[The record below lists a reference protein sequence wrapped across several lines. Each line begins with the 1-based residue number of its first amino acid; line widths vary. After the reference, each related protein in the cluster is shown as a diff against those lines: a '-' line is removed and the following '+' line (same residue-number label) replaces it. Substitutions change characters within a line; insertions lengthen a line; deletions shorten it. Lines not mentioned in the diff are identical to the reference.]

1 MNKKKKILVVFGTRP
16 EAIKLAPLIK
26 LLRNEKRFD
35 VKVISTGQH
44 KEMVKQVLDIFNIKV
59 DIDLKM
65 MKKNQTLFDITLSSI
80 KELKNIFQKIQ
91 PDLLIVQGDTSTAFT
106 SSLSAFYNK
115 IKIAHVEAGLRSFN
129 KYHPFPEE
137 INRKMIS
144 TLTDYHFAPT
154 ESARNNLVSEG
165 VEKEKIFVT
174 GNTVVDS
181 LAEVKSKLSSEK
193 YQKKIVSSLSKYLSP
208 GQIKK
213 EFILVTLHRREKFGS
228 EFENILRSL
237 KKLSEKSGYNFI
249 YPVHFNPNV
258 QNPVNK
264 ILNCVDNFRLLPPLD
279 YLSFLYLMSKCKFM
293 ITDSGGIQEESYIF
307 KKPLLVLRK
316 VTERMEAVNAGY
328 AILSGS
334 DEKSI
339 VKSFKKTIALSENGK
354 NIFPDENP
362 FGSGNAARLIVEIL
376 KKQLF

>member
-26 LLRNEKRFD
+26 ILRNEKHFD

-44 KEMVKQVLDIFNIKV
+44 KEMVQQVLEIFNIKV

-65 MKKNQTLFDITLSSI
+65 MKKNQNLFDITLSSI
-80 KELKNIFQKIQ
+80 KELKNIFQNLQ

-115 IKIAHVEAGLRSFN
+115 IKVAHVEAGLRSFN

-144 TLTDYHFAPT
+144 SLADFHFAPT
-154 ESARNNLVSEG
+154 ESARNNLVAEG
-165 VEKEKIFVT
+165 VENEKIFLT
-174 GNTVVDS
+174 GNTIVDS
-181 LAEVKSKLSSEK
+181 LAEVKTKLSSEK
-193 YQKKIVSSLSKYLSP
+193 YQNKIVTALSKHLPSDY
-208 GQIKK
+208 IEKD
-213 EFILVTLHRREKFGS
+213 FILVTLHRREKFGS
-228 EFENILRSL
+228 EFENILVTL
-237 KKLSEKSGYNFI
+237 KKLSEKSGYNFV

-258 QNPVNK
+258 QTPVNK
-264 ILNCVDNFRLLPPLD
+264 ILKNLKNFKLLPPLD
-279 YLSFLYLMSKCKFM
+279 YLSFLYLMSKCKLS
-293 ITDSGGIQEESYIF
+293 ITDSGGVQEESYLF

-328 AILSGS
+328 AVLSGS

-339 VKSFKKTIALSENGK
+339 VKSFNKTMALSERGVD
-354 NIFPDENP
+354 IFPAENP
-362 FGSGNAARLIVEIL
+362 FGRGNASELIVQIL
-376 KKQLF
+376 KKKLI